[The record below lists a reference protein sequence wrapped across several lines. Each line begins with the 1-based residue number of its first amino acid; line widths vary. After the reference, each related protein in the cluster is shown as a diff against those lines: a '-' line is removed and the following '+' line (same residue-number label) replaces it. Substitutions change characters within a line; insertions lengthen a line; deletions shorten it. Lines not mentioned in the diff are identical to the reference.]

1 MSIWCFKIF
10 VTEEQNLR
18 PVLKSCFVVTLRL
31 VADLQSSERTVVR
44 YVWWP
49 RGAEP
54 TPLLTV
60 AVLADRYTLQ
70 ASTFQMAILLQYNTE
85 DSYTVQQLTDSTQIK
100 TVSAQTS
107 APSFALLCDRGAGVS
122 DPLSALFS
130 GHFGSSSSDSVKIE
144 AAGES
149 HFLSEEVKPSRVA
162 GL

>member
-1 MSIWCFKIF
+1 MLNS
-10 VTEEQNLR
+10 
-18 PVLKSCFVVTLRL
+18 SFVVTLRL

-44 YVWWP
+44 YVWRP

-60 AVLADRYTLQ
+60 AVLVDRYTLQ

-100 TVSAQTS
+100 TVSAQTPP
-107 APSFALLCDRGAGVS
+107 PSFVLLCRRGAGVS
-122 DPLSALFS
+122 DPSALFS
-130 GHFGSSSSDSVKIE
+130 GHFGSSSSDFVKIE

-149 HFLSEEVKPSRVA
+149 RFLSGGEILTCGWSLVSIET
-162 GL
+162 L

>member
-1 MSIWCFKIF
+1 MLNS
-10 VTEEQNLR
+10 
-18 PVLKSCFVVTLRL
+18 SFVVTLRL

-44 YVWWP
+44 YVWRP

-60 AVLADRYTLQ
+60 AVLVDRYTLQ

-100 TVSAQTS
+100 TVSAQTPP
-107 APSFALLCDRGAGVS
+107 PSFVLLCCRGAGVS
-122 DPLSALFS
+122 DPSALFS
-130 GHFGSSSSDSVKIE
+130 GHFGSSSSDSVEIE

-149 HFLSEEVKPSRVA
+149 RFLSGGEILTCGWSLVSIET
-162 GL
+162 L